1 MKEKKVFY
9 TEVAYLCGIVILAFG
24 AAFMAKADFGV
35 SMVVAPAYVLYRFV
49 SQFLPFF
56 SFGMAEFLV
65 QGLLIASLFIILR
78 KRAKIGYLFSFITAG
93 VYSLVL
99 DLAMLLVGLIPLAG
113 IVWQI
118 VYYIIGLML
127 CAFGVAF
134 FFRSYVPPAAYELFV
149 KEFSSKLG
157 FRLTRVKT
165 IYDITSCLVA
175 IALSFIFFGLWQ
187 FVGANIGTVVCAV
200 VNGTLITLVGKLL
213 DKLFTFKD
221 RFKLRERFE

>member
-1 MKEKKVFY
+1 M
-9 TEVAYLCGIVILAFG
+9 
-24 AAFMAKADFGV
+24 
-35 SMVVAPAYVLYRFV
+35 
-49 SQFLPFF
+49 
-56 SFGMAEFLV
+56 
-65 QGLLIASLFIILR
+65 
-78 KRAKIGYLFSFITAG
+78 TAG
-93 VYSLVL
+93 IYSLVL
-99 DLAMLLVGLIPLAG
+99 DLAMLLAGLIPLSG

-118 VYYIIGLML
+118 VYYLIGLFL
-127 CAFGVAF
+127 CGLGVAF
-134 FFRSYVPPAAYELFV
+134 FFRTYVPPAAYELFV
-149 KEFSSKLG
+149 KEISSKCG

-165 IYDITSCLVA
+165 IYDITSCLAA